1 MTSSPT
7 FIRNSKISDQIS
19 KIKTRIPS
27 GILKHLSF
35 IICLFIIY
43 KFKAGTTLNIHML
56 RINKQ
61 SNRADFQL
69 NLDLTSILSD
79 FDGVEKQ
86 NLESNQVRIYI
97 NKISKMFFNNFH

>member
-1 MTSSPT
+1 
-7 FIRNSKISDQIS
+7 
-19 KIKTRIPS
+19 
-27 GILKHLSF
+27 
-35 IICLFIIY
+35 
-43 KFKAGTTLNIHML
+43 ML

-79 FDGVEKQ
+79 FDSVEKQ

-97 NKISKMFFNNFH
+97 STKFQKYFLIISIK